1 MKVSSL
7 LIPVV
12 AGILFISL
20 LCVWF
25 YPSVQDFMAGNT
37 MWNGIRDFCAEFGAV
52 NIDSLEELPEPAEGT
67 VLVAIPYIEY
77 SADELD
83 RLEKFVSSGGTL
95 LLMDDYGYGNSVL
108 EYLDLGVRF
117 TNRPLLDPLFC
128 FKNQSMPRIT
138 DFTSGV
144 RESGVRVVMLN
155 HAASL
160 ADAETVT
167 VVAWS
172 SGTSFLDTNENS
184 AWDGGEPLGPLP
196 VAAETRLGRGRL
208 VLVSDPST
216 IINSMVNRDDN
227 YAFIRYLA
235 AGNGK
240 LGSILVDRAH
250 LSQTPLDVSK
260 TRLVDTHQ
268 VLSSPYTLVAITAV
282 IFAVTA
288 RYTLKKGE
296 SSD

>member
-25 YPSVQDFMAGNT
+25 YPSVQDFVASNT
-37 MWNGIRDFCAEFGAV
+37 MWNGIRDFCAEFGAS

-77 SADELD
+77 SAGELE
-83 RLEKFVSSGGTL
+83 RLEKFVSNGGTL

-108 EYLDLGVRF
+108 EYLELGVRF

-128 FKNQSMPRIT
+128 FKNESMPRIT
-138 DFTSGV
+138 DFASGV
-144 RESGVRVVMLN
+144 RESGVGVVMLN
-155 HAASL
+155 HATSL
-160 ADAETVT
+160 EDTEAVT
-167 VVAWS
+167 VIAWS
-172 SGTSFLDTNENS
+172 SRASFLDINENGTR
-184 AWDGGEPLGPLP
+184 DEGEPQGPLP
-196 VAAETRLGRGRL
+196 VAAATWLGRGRL
-208 VLVSDPST
+208 VLVADPST
-216 IINSMVNRDDN
+216 IINAMVNRDDN

-235 AGNGK
+235 DVDGNPGV
-240 LGSILVDRAH
+240 ILVDRAH
-250 LSQTPLDVSK
+250 LSQTPLDVSQARLID
-260 TRLVDTHQ
+260 TRQ
-268 VLSSPYTLVAITAV
+268 VLSNPYALVAITAV

-296 SSD
+296 ASD